1 MMDYKF
7 DKMMSKLDH
16 IITSL
21 DEILKAVKENN
32 QNSQTTK
39 ITVVGNKS
47 PQNIKGL
54 KSDENFEL

>member
-1 MMDYKF
+1 MEDYKF
-7 DKMMSKLDH
+7 NKLMDKLDR

-54 KSDENFEL
+54 KSDEDFEL